1 MFPEELIL
9 TQTPISSWYSFHV
22 TSKVSKLTTASW
34 PMFASGSASMHEVA
48 TDLVV
53 FACSQHPLQNSPSL
67 QFHKRLLPW
76 LAEAVIFSASKRI
89 RIQKRKILIYVIGQ
103 DDSQFHTVSR
113 FVTSFSWDNISEV
126 HISAH
131 QISIIAWCEMNV
143 IYCISFPLK
152 CTARHQFME
161 YQYLP

>member
-9 TQTPISSWYSFHV
+9 AQTPISSCCSSDV
-22 TSKVSKLTTASW
+22 TSRVSKLTTAFW

-53 FACSQHPLQNSPSL
+53 FACPQHPLQNSPSL
-67 QFHKRLLPW
+67 QFQKHLLPW
-76 LAEAVIFSASKRI
+76 LAEAVIFSTSKRI
-89 RIQKRKILIYVIGQ
+89 RIQKRELLIYVIGQ

-113 FVTSFSWDNISEV
+113 SVTSFSWDSISEV

-131 QISIIAWCEMNV
+131 QISVIAWCEMNV

-152 CTARHQFME
+152 CTARHQFIE